1 MTPKLYGKAL
11 ATTLLATTLS
21 IVGLAQGARANPYQ
35 SLNGL
40 NSQDLVSGQHAGA
53 HIAPLPATS
62 SDTVSQMVERSVTTQ
77 ISPASSLPVNLVAPL
92 ATSETSTSVVA
103 QATPDVAQSGV
114 TPVDETFS
122 PLTDSEIRELLLIDP
137 NFVPEAPR
145 SSPGS
150 SFLVPSAY
158 GADWGDA
165 FVGLSGVTAGNRT
178 DLDGSASLG
187 LGFGDAVDNIGLEV
201 SVGIISLNGFADD
214 GIVGF
219 KLHKVFPE
227 ANNLAV
233 ALGWSNAAKWGD
245 ARNSPDTFYG
255 VVTQRFDLD
264 PGEVNPIPLTV
275 SLGAGTGSFRSRGAL
290 VAGNN
295 DLNIFGSVGVRV
307 IPELSVI
314 SSWNGSSVGVAASA
328 APFDIPLVV
337 TAGFSDV
344 TGSTVAGTRFNA
356 SLGYS
361 FSF

>member
-1 MTPKLYGKAL
+1 M
-11 ATTLLATTLS
+11 
-21 IVGLAQGARANPYQ
+21 
-35 SLNGL
+35 
-40 NSQDLVSGQHAGA
+40 
-53 HIAPLPATS
+53 
-62 SDTVSQMVERSVTTQ
+62 
-77 ISPASSLPVNLVAPL
+77 
-92 ATSETSTSVVA
+92 
-103 QATPDVAQSGV
+103 
-114 TPVDETFS
+114 DETFA

-165 FVGLSGVTAGNRT
+165 FVGLSGVTAGNQT

-187 LGFGDAVDNIGLEV
+187 MGFGDAVDNIGVEV

-264 PGEVNPIPLTV
+264 PGEANPVPLTV

-290 VAGNN
+290 LAGNN
-295 DLNIFGSVGVRV
+295 DLNFFGSVGVRV

-314 SSWNGSSVGVAASA
+314 SSWNGSSVGVAASV
-328 APFDIPLVV
+328 APFDIPLVM

-344 TGSTVAGTRFNA
+344 MDSTVTGTRFNA